1 VKKQKLYEFVDFY
14 KNTAHKKG
22 ERNTRQHVYPSQ
34 GANTLG
40 ELPDS
45 TWYTNRHDLRH
56 RLSQAELVRGPEH
69 AGPPDNTQA
78 WTIVSAKAEG
88 VTPGFSVKDGK
99 GRQYFLKFDPP
110 SNPEMGTGADV
121 VCSKFLYAIG
131 YNVPENYIV
140 SFSPEKLT
148 IAPHVEFTDAY
159 GRKRSLRQHDISD
172 LLNLV
177 AKDKQGQI
185 RAVASAMIP
194 GKGVGG
200 FKYYKRR
207 ADDPNELAPHEH
219 LRVLRGLYVFA
230 EWLNQTD
237 AKALNTYDTV
247 IEEDGRSFVRH
258 YLLDFGSALGSDALY
273 PKDPRLGHEYM
284 IEGKAAAR
292 NLGSLGLYI
301 PLYARV
307 SYPDDPAV
315 GNFEARAF
323 DPERWKPNYP
333 NAAFESRLPGD
344 EYWGAKKVVA
354 FTDEDIRSIVRTGN
368 YSVPESAETI
378 ARVLI
383 ARRNKIAQA
392 LLPKL
397 LALENFRIDGRRLKF
412 DDLATT

>member
-1 VKKQKLYEFVDFY
+1 
-14 KNTAHKKG
+14 
-22 ERNTRQHVYPSQ
+22 
-34 GANTLG
+34 
-40 ELPDS
+40 
-45 TWYTNRHDLRH
+45 
-56 RLSQAELVRGPEH
+56 
-69 AGPPDNTQA
+69 
-78 WTIVSAKAEG
+78 
-88 VTPGFSVKDGK
+88 
-99 GRQYFLKFDPP
+99 
-110 SNPEMGTGADV
+110 
-121 VCSKFLYAIG
+121 
-131 YNVPENYIV
+131 
-140 SFSPEKLT
+140 
-148 IAPHVEFTDAY
+148 
-159 GRKRSLRQHDISD
+159 
-172 LLNLV
+172 
-177 AKDKQGQI
+177 
-185 RAVASAMIP
+185 
-194 GKGVGG
+194 
-200 FKYYKRR
+200 
-207 ADDPNELAPHEH
+207 
-219 LRVLRGLYVFA
+219 VFA

-412 DDLATT
+412 DDLATTYAGHPAIDYSVQWNTFDNASGVLTPIAVRPSDEMPPQLASAPQGSYCAAVIRNGDVNKSVTVYFRRAEIWKVVGIEREGANRWEPRA